1 MNGIS
6 ITWTQLLFVAGVV
19 VAIYVAELLMF
30 LAKSR
35 RRVPDQSAEV
45 LADLDTL
52 RDEVAVLR
60 RELAALGAR
69 VDEQGTDSP
78 QAEPESAYSQAI
90 RLARQ
95 GLDSAA
101 VAAGCGISRGEAEL
115 IVALYRASNR
125 SL

>member
-6 ITWTQLLFVAGVV
+6 ITWTQLLFAAGVV
-19 VAIYVAELLMF
+19 IAIYVAELLLF
-30 LAKSR
+30 LTKSR
-35 RRVPDQSAEV
+35 RRPAEDNADL

-60 RELAALGAR
+60 RELAALRAR
-69 VDEQGTDSP
+69 VEEQAGDSR
-78 QAEPESAYSQAI
+78 QTEPESAYSQAI